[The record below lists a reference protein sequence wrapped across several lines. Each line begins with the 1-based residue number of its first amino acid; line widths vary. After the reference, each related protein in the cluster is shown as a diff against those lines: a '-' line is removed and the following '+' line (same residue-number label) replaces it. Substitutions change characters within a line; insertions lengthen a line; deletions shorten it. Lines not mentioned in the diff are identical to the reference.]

1 MRRIGPLLCLG
12 IGLPA
17 CDGTLPEE
25 TFVSGA
31 AWVVPQANAE
41 DRVPLTGAGLI
52 EDERNTISIYGSLA
66 PAVVYVEQT
75 QVVRDPFSRRAL
87 EVDAGTGTG
96 FIWDRQGH
104 IVTNFHVIDGARSLR
119 VTLENQKTYDAV
131 LVGGERRRDVAVLK
145 IDAPEEELVAVELP
159 SQETPLLVGQK
170 ALAIGNPFGL
180 DHTLTVGVISALDR
194 EVQGY
199 GGVTI
204 PGMIQTDASI
214 NPGNSGGPL
223 LDSKGRL
230 IGMNTQIFSSSGA
243 SAGIGFAV
251 PSSIIRRVVPQII
264 EHGKVVQAGM
274 GVTIVPD
281 SFARRLGVEG
291 VILDEIRLGTP
302 AATAGMVGMRYSS
315 SGRPTDI
322 GDVVVDIGGTPI
334 LDYDDL
340 YNVLDR
346 YRPGDDVSVTL
357 ERAGRRRVVSVTLMP
372 L

>member
-1 MRRIGPLLCLG
+1 MRAGMWMGLSLG
-12 IGLPA
+12 LVGCEHPA
-17 CDGTLPEE
+17 SE
-25 TFVSGA
+25 VGA
-31 AWVVPQANAE
+31 ATSTDWMIPAAHAQ
-41 DRVPLTGAGLI
+41 DIVPLSTDGLI
-52 EDERNTISIYGSLA
+52 EDERNTISIYESVA
-66 PAVVYVEQT
+66 SATVFVEQT

-96 FIWDRQGH
+96 FIWDREGH

-119 VTLENQKTYDAV
+119 VKLANQETYDAV
-131 LVGGERRRDVAVLK
+131 VVGGERRRDVAVLK
-145 IDAPEEELVAVELP
+145 IDAPSEVLVSVTLP
-159 SQETPLLVGQK
+159 PADTPLIVGQK

-223 LDSKGRL
+223 LDSSGRL

-251 PSSIIRRVVPQII
+251 PASLIRRLVPQII
-264 EHGKVVQAGM
+264 EHGRVVQAGM

-281 SFARRLGVEG
+281 AFARRLGVRG
-291 VILDEIRLGTP
+291 VILDEIRADSP
-302 AATAGMVGMRYSS
+302 AASAGMQGMRYSS
-315 SGRPTDI
+315 SGQPMDL
-322 GDVVVDIGGTPI
+322 GDVVVAIGDAKVV
-334 LDYDDL
+334 DYDDL
-340 YNVLDR
+340 YNALDR
-346 YRPGDDVSVTL
+346 YQPGDVVAVTL
-357 ERAGRRRVVSVTLMP
+357 ERGGRRRVVSVTLIP

>member
-1 MRRIGPLLCLG
+1 MWNRP
-12 IGLPA
+12 
-17 CDGTLPEE
+17 
-25 TFVSGA
+25 
-31 AWVVPQANAE
+31 
-41 DRVPLTGAGLI
+41 
-52 EDERNTISIYGSLA
+52 
-66 PAVVYVEQT
+66 
-75 QVVRDPFSRRAL
+75 
-87 EVDAGTGTG
+87 
-96 FIWDRQGH
+96 
-104 IVTNFHVIDGARSLR
+104 
-119 VTLENQKTYDAV
+119 KTYDAV

-145 IDAPEEELVAVELP
+145 IDAPLEDLVAVELP
-159 SQETPLLVGQK
+159 PKDTPLMVGQK

-281 SFARRLGVEG
+281 AFARRLGVEG
-291 VILDEIRLGTP
+291 VILDEVRAGTP
-302 AATAGMVGMRYSS
+302 ASTAGMVGMRYSP
-315 SGRPTDI
+315 SGQPTDI

-334 LDYDDL
+334 VDYDDL
-340 YNVLDR
+340 YNAFDR
-346 YRPGDDVSVTL
+346 YRPGDEVSVTL
-357 ERAGRRRVVSVTLMP
+357 ERAGRRRVVQVTLMP